1 MKYYKQSPHAPHACG
16 KSEKRKEMKLIL
28 ASGSPRRKEL
38 LTRAGAEFEVCVS
51 DVDESG
57 VCGTPEEVVSA
68 LSEMKGAAVFASHKK
83 DCVLSA
89 DTVVAL
95 DGEIFGKPRDEK
107 DALRMLKALDGRKH
121 FVYTGVCVMFERNG
135 EPVTEKKVVGTEVF
149 FRNACEDELKA
160 YVATGEPMGKAG
172 AYAIQGRGGNF
183 VEKINGDWSNV
194 VGLPVCTVIKML
206 EKAGIG
212 IW

>member
-1 MKYYKQSPHAPHACG
+1 
-16 KSEKRKEMKLIL
+16 MKLIL

-38 LTRAGAEFEVCVS
+38 LSRAGAEFEVCVS

-68 LSEMKGAAVFASHKK
+68 LSEMKGEAVFASHKK

-89 DTVVAL
+89 DTVVAV
-95 DGEIFGKPRDEK
+95 DGEIFGKPK
-107 DALRMLKALDGRKH
+107 DGEDAFRMLKALVGRSH
-121 FVYTGVCVMFERNG
+121 FVYTGVCVMFEKDGKTVR
-135 EPVTEKKVVGTEVF
+135 EKKVVGTEVF
-149 FRNACEDELKA
+149 FRNACDDELKA
-160 YVATGEPMGKAG
+160 YIATGEPMGKAG

-194 VGLPVCTVIKML
+194 VGLPVCTVTEML
-206 EKAGIG
+206 EKAGIR